1 MIEKQVGVKIV
12 LIDPDGKEYVKS
24 ALEALEDLKGWFI
37 QESLEY
43 DLKTGVDVI
52 SDKPVLS
59 LRIRS
64 LERVPQEGE
73 RWIIKVAT
81 KLDSEEL
88 KSFVLAGAPRN
99 MKTIGFIN
107 LGLGS
112 VSQI

>member
-1 MIEKQVGVKIV
+1 MIEKQVGVKVV
-12 LIDPDGKEYVKS
+12 LIDPDGKEYHKS
-24 ALEALEDLKGWFI
+24 ALDSDEDLKGWFV
-37 QESLEY
+37 QESLEH
-43 DLKTGVDVI
+43 DLRTGVDII

-64 LERVPQEGE
+64 LGRVPQEGE
-73 RWIIKVAT
+73 RWIVKVAT

-88 KSFVLAGAPRN
+88 KSFILAGAPRN
-99 MKTIGFIN
+99 RKTIGFIN

>member
-1 MIEKQVGVKIV
+1 MIEKQVGVKVV
-12 LIDPDGKEYVKS
+12 LIDPDGKEYKKS
-24 ALEALEDLKGWFI
+24 ALEPLEDLKGWFV
-37 QESLEY
+37 QESLAY
-43 DLKTGVDVI
+43 DLKTGVDII

-64 LERVPQEGE
+64 LERVPQDGE
-73 RWIIKVAT
+73 KWIVKVAT

-88 KSFVLAGAPRN
+88 KAYVLAGAPKN
-99 MKTIGFIN
+99 SKTIGFIN